1 MTDPPAWS
9 QSTTALALREQ
20 YSAGARTSWRSLC
33 GTGVVA
39 IPVSGGW
46 GLARKVAVVTDST
59 CDLTLEL
66 AEELGV
72 TIVPLR
78 VIFGD
83 QAYRGGVDITT
94 EEFYERLVNNRQLP
108 TTSAPSV
115 GDFQEVYER
124 LLEKGNSI
132 VSIHVSG
139 KLSATVRVAQAA
151 KESGAEPSRI
161 AVVDCQ
167 SITAGMG
174 FVVLEAVEAARA
186 GAKLAE
192 VKATAESAAQRTQ
205 VRFMLDTLEYLR
217 RGGRIGRARAYLGTV
232 LSMKPILS
240 IREGDLYPE
249 ERVRTRARGL
259 ERLVQWAVRHQNV
272 RRAAV
277 VHATT
282 PDEVESLREAG
293 HGLSS
298 CRGACDTVRTCSG
311 YPYWPGYHR
320 HWRFGRRVG
329 EVGHHHV
336 RRRGLGA
343 GQQFVGREGE
353 DVAANGL
360 HVGVGRQA
368 TVQVLAEPLVY
379 LQGDDLARRRGQGLG
394 EHSLAGAHL
403 DDGVCGRERRR
414 RQDALEDPSV
424 FQEVLA
430 EALAGADG
438 RRSCPGGRCRFSAI
452 CWLTPR
458 HAPIIS
464 RRAARGLLPRVGPC
478 QPSRL

>member
-1 MTDPPAWS
+1 M
-9 QSTTALALREQ
+9 
-20 YSAGARTSWRSLC
+20 
-33 GTGVVA
+33 
-39 IPVSGGW
+39 
-46 GLARKVAVVTDST
+46 ARKVAVVTDST

-72 TIVPLR
+72 TNVPLR

-139 KLSATVRVAQAA
+139 KLSAAVRVAQAA

-240 IREGDLYPE
+240 IREGELYPE

-282 PDEVESLREAG
+282 PDEVESLRG
-293 HGLSS
+293 WPWPFLM
-298 CRGACDTVRTCSG
+298 SG
-311 YPYWPGYHR
+311 CMRYGSDLFWVPI
-320 HWRFGRRVG
+320 
-329 EVGHHHV
+329 
-336 RRRGLGA
+336 
-343 GQQFVGREGE
+343 
-353 DVAANGL
+353 
-360 HVGVGRQA
+360 
-368 TVQVLAEPLVY
+368 
-379 LQGDDLARRRGQGLG
+379 LARV
-394 EHSLAGAHL
+394 S
-403 DDGVCGRERRR
+403 
-414 RQDALEDPSV
+414 
-424 FQEVLA
+424 
-430 EALAGADG
+430 
-438 RRSCPGGRCRFSAI
+438 
-452 CWLTPR
+452 
-458 HAPIIS
+458 
-464 RRAARGLLPRVGPC
+464 
-478 QPSRL
+478 